1 MEAKFIEFGINL
13 YMREDFYKAM
23 VAYREQA
30 KSNGEWDRLDSEKR
44 RFVDKV
50 IREMER
56 SGLNQPADVR
66 ERIIALQ
73 NEISNMEREA
83 SQNINEDQTKVE
95 CEIAKLDGLP
105 EDLIETL
112 ESVPEKEATHKYV
125 SMKYPEVFPA
135 MRLVKDEETRKR
147 IVLAKESMC

>member
-1 MEAKFIEFGINL
+1 
-13 YMREDFYKAM
+13 MREDFYKAM
-23 VAYREQA
+23 VAYRDLA
-30 KSNGEWDRLDSEKR
+30 KSNDEWDRLDAESK

-50 IREMER
+50 IRGMER
-56 SGLNQPADVR
+56 SGLNQPPDVR

-73 NEISNMEREA
+73 NEISNLEREA

-105 EDLIETL
+105 EDLLNTL
-112 ESVPEKEATHKYV
+112 EPVEGKEETHKYV

-135 MRLVKDEETRKR
+135 LRLVKDAETRKR
-147 IVLAKESMC
+147 IALAKESMCQD